1 MYACIYTCIHV
12 YIYFVGVRRLA
23 RAGESQADAAV
34 SRLERELCHQLH
46 HCHLVVYPFLTG
58 LSLSRS
64 LSLSCSRP
72 LSLSLSPSLALALA
86 LSRSCSPV
94 SPLSLNLSLYSL
106 SPLPTSLY
114 FFLVL
119 SLSLSPSPSLFPSL
133 FPLSLNPQVFSSLP
147 NLKKFVLSKYCVLSL
162 SLLDQDLHQ

>member
-12 YIYFVGVRRLA
+12 YIYLVGVRRLA

-72 LSLSLSPSLALALA
+72 LSLSLSPSLARAL
-86 LSRSCSPV
+86 
-94 SPLSLNLSLYSL
+94 LSLPSLLISLYTLSL
-106 SPLPTSLY
+106 
-114 FFLVL
+114 
-119 SLSLSPSPSLFPSL
+119 PSLPPSISFL
-133 FPLSLNPQVFSSLP
+133 FS
-147 NLKKFVLSKYCVLSL
+147 LSL
-162 SLLDQDLHQ
+162 SLLLPPSFPPYSPSL